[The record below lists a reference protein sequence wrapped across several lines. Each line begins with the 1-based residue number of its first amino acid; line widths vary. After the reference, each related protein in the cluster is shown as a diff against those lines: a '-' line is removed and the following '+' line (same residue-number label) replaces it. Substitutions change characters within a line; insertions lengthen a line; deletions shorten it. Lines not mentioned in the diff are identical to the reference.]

1 MTQREFANKYDLPY
15 WLVHLASTQT
25 PTREDNPWA
34 RAYPEA
40 ELITAVRKEVKMRA
54 LERKKDLEEY
64 AAILRRLNG
73 EE

>member
-1 MTQREFANKYDLPY
+1 MTQREFANKYGLPY

-40 ELITAVRKEVKMRA
+40 ELKASVRNEVRKRA
-54 LERKKDLEEY
+54 QLRKQELEQLLAVLKRLKEE
-64 AAILRRLNG
+64 
-73 EE
+73 